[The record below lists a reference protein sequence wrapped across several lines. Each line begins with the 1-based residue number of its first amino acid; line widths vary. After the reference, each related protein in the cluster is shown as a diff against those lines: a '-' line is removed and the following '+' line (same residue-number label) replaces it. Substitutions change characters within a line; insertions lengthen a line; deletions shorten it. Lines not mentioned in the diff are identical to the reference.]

1 MVQNVFHVNESYT
14 HDNWVYKDV
23 SVGFSRIYYVIDGEA
38 YYEEHG
44 KKIRLKKGHLY
55 LTPVNVA
62 CTFYDNPN
70 DKLLHTYS
78 HIKTVPEIRKLI
90 EIKVE
95 EGSVLSD
102 AVALWRKHIH
112 TENTKKLIPVVQ
124 LILSSLE
131 EDIALASTVAERT
144 KLYIDRL
151 ENFSLRME
159 DASRALGY
167 SREHITRSFAAAY
180 GISPLEYFN
189 QRRMNAA
196 LEFLAGGA
204 KLYEIASHLSYS
216 SAYSF
221 SKAFKKHFGIS
232 PEKYR
237 EMFSRSDFSNQEKN

>member
-1 MVQNVFHVNESYT
+1 MIMVQNVFHANESYT

-38 YYEEHG
+38 YYEEKG
-44 KKIRLKKGHLY
+44 KKIRLKKGYLY
-55 LTPVNVA
+55 LTPVDR
-62 CTFYDNPN
+62 CHTFYDNPN

-78 HIKTVPEIRKLI
+78 HINTVPAICELI

-95 EGSVLSD
+95 EGTVLGD
-102 AVALWRKHIH
+102 AVALWRKHIR
-112 TENTKKLIPVVQ
+112 TENWETLIPIVQ

-131 EDIALASTVAERT
+131 ERTAFTNTIAERT
-144 KLYIDRL
+144 RCYINRMQD
-151 ENFSLRME
+151 FSLRM
-159 DASRALGY
+159 DDLSRALGY
-167 SREHITRSFAAAY
+167 SREHITRSFIAAY
-180 GISPLEYFN
+180 GVTPVEYFT

-196 LEFLAGGA
+196 LEWLAGNA
-204 KLYEIASHLSYS
+204 KLYEIACLLGYS

-237 EMFSRSDFSNQEKN
+237 QTFRI